1 MRLFKVIDSTTYA
14 NVSSEWIEI
23 ETDDDISVKNKIYD
37 DTQFVEVIKEFK
49 FFVSRIR
56 INRNIIR
63 RPNIDMMTIDST
75 DKITVEGYDNEN
87 SDERL
92 CRVIKIQE
100 ISEISNN

>member
-75 DKITVEGYDNEN
+75 DKITVEGYDTEN